1 MSQYNTIK
9 YICRVLRGVDHGHL
23 VIVFAAIKFSSN
35 MPFQSRVFARSPIT
49 RGRSVER
56 VSVERS
62 DGKIAILLHIG
73 D

>member
-1 MSQYNTIK
+1 ME
-9 YICRVLRGVDHGHL
+9 VDHGHL
-23 VIVFAAIKFSSN
+23 VIVFAAAIEFSSN
-35 MPFQSRVFARSPIT
+35 VPFQSRVFARSPIT

-62 DGKIAILLHIG
+62 DGKIVILLHIG